1 MCRLGRIRGEGADDE
16 AGWEG
21 GWERWGIGQRQSWR
35 GPAASILGVVSRDRA
50 MLKDQRGTL
59 LALDGTLQR

>member
-1 MCRLGRIRGEGADDE
+1 MCRLRRIRGEGADDE

-21 GWERWGIGQRQSWR
+21 GWERWGISQRQAWR

-50 MLKDQRGTL
+50 TLKGQCG
-59 LALDGTLQR
+59 AFGFLDGTLQR